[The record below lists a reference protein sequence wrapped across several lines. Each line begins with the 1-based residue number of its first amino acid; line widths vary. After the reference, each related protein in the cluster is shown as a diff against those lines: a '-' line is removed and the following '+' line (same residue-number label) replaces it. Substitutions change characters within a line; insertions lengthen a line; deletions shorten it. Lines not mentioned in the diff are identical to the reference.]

1 MFDFLDPIQTLLAPH
16 LAWVLILG
24 VFGLLAIRAPIG
36 VALGLPSIMVVL
48 IKSEKATSLA
58 TAVVGAMNEKFLLTA
73 IPFFILSS
81 AFLTS
86 GGAAKRIVDFA
97 VAAVGQVRGG
107 MGVAGV
113 FSCMLF
119 AALSGSSPSTVAAI
133 GPIAIKG
140 MEDSNYPK
148 GFATGLIATAGTL
161 GILIP
166 PSIVMV
172 VYAAATNES
181 VGRLFL
187 AGVMPGLLAGAM
199 LVGGILIGIG
209 RMKIEKPFWYG
220 FRDALRKGVFAV
232 PGLLLIVLIIWGIYA
247 GFFTPT
253 EAAAF
258 AAVYGFVTATVFYRG
273 IGFLKNS
280 PWRREGESLPA
291 SAGRAVLEVAWSLP
305 ANLVHRETRG
315 VLLNAAKMSVM
326 LMFIIFNALI
336 FSHVLT
342 ELRIPQQLAS
352 AIVSADMPPWVFLII
367 INLILLIGGQF
378 MEPSGLLLIVAP
390 IVYPLAMQLGI
401 DPIHL
406 GIIMV
411 VNMEIGMITPPVGL
425 NLFVASSITRMGIL
439 KVMQV
444 SLPWVGVL
452 FLFLIIVT
460 YIPGV
465 SLWLPDLAYGPR

>member
-1 MFDFLDPIQTLLAPH
+1 MFDFLNPVQAMLAPH

-36 VALGLPSIMVVL
+36 VALGLPSVMVVL
-48 IKSEKATSLA
+48 IKSDKATSLA

-187 AGVMPGLLAGAM
+187 AGVVPGLLAGVM

-209 RMKIEKPFWYG
+209 RMKIEKPFWFG

-280 PWRREGESLPA
+280 PWRRQDESIPLA
-291 SAGRAVLEVAWSLP
+291 AGRAVVEITWSLP
-305 ANLVHRETRG
+305 ANLLHRETRE

-352 AIVSADMPPWVFLII
+352 AIVSAEMAPWVFLII

-390 IVYPLAMQLGI
+390 IVYPLALQLGI

-460 YIPGV
+460 YLPGV

>member
-199 LVGGILIGIG
+199 LVGGFLIGIG

-220 FRDALRKGVFAV
+220 LRDALRKGVFAV

>member
-1 MFDFLDPIQTLLAPH
+1 MFEIFDPLREFLSPH
-16 LAWVLILG
+16 LSLVLLLG
-24 VFGLLAIRAPIG
+24 VIGLLAVRAPIG
-36 VALGLPSIMVVL
+36 VALGLPSLIVVL
-48 IKSEKATSLA
+48 LKSGKATSIA
-58 TAVVGAMNEKFLLTA
+58 TAVIGAMNEKFLLTA

-148 GFATGLIATAGTL
+148 GFAAGLIATAGTL

-187 AGVMPGLLAGAM
+187 AGVVPGLLAGLM
-199 LVGGILIGIG
+199 LVGGILIATAHL
-209 RMKIEKPFWYG
+209 KIKKPFWAG
-220 FRDALRKGVFAV
+220 FHDAVSKGVFAV
-232 PGLLLIVLIIWGIYA
+232 PGLLLIVLIIVGIYQ

-258 AAVYGFVTATVFYRG
+258 AAVYGFLTATVFYRG
-273 IGFLKNS
+273 IGFLKDT
-280 PWRREGESLPA
+280 PWRRDGES
-291 SAGRAVLEVAWSLP
+291 VAMAAL
-305 ANLVHRETRG
+305 RG
-315 VLLNAAKMSVM
+315 VRDVLWSTIPNIFHPDTRKVLVDASKMSVM

-342 ELRIPQQLAS
+342 ELRIPQDLANLVIS
-352 AIVSADMPPWVFLII
+352 EDMRPWMFLII
-367 INLILLIGGQF
+367 VNVILLIGGQF

-390 IVYPLAMQLGI
+390 IVYPIAMNLGI

-425 NLFVASSITRMGIL
+425 NLFVTSSITKMGIL
-439 KVMQV
+439 RVMQV
-444 SLPWVGVL
+444 SLPWVGIL
-452 FLFLIIVT
+452 FIFLMIVT
-460 YIPGV
+460 YVPQV
-465 SLWLPDLAYGPR
+465 SLFLPNLAYGT